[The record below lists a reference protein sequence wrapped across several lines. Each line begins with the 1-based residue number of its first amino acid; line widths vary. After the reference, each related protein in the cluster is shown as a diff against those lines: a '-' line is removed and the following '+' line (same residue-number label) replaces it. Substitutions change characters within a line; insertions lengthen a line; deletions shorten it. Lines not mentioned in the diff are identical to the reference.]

1 MTPILKTEALTHTYG
16 IGTPFETTAIRDVDL
31 EIFPGEFISLV
42 GHTGSGKSTLIR
54 HFNGLETPTSGRVL
68 VDGTDLSSS
77 KAAVR
82 GAHFRVGL
90 VFQYPEYQLFEETV
104 YKDIAFGPGNMG
116 LSKEEICARVLEAA
130 GFAGVPED
138 MLEKSPFDLSG
149 GEKRRV
155 AIAGVIAMKPEVL
168 VLDEPIAGLDP
179 QGCDGILRHL
189 TEYHEATG
197 AAVVMV
203 THSMEAAARCAT
215 RILVM
220 DHGTLAMD
228 GAPREIF
235 ARGEELRSMGL
246 EIPVCTQVL
255 LRLQELG
262 VPVDTAAYT
271 VGDAAAAILSAKGGA
286 AGC

>member
-1 MTPILKTEALTHTYG
+1 MTPILKLEGLTHTYG
-16 IGTPFETTAIRDVDL
+16 IGTPFETTAIENIDL
-31 EIFPGEFISLV
+31 EIFPGEFVGLV
-42 GHTGSGKSTLIR
+42 GHTGSGKSTLVR
-54 HFNGLETPTSGRVL
+54 HLNGLETPTSGRVL
-68 VDGTDLSSS
+68 VDGTDLRSS
-77 KAAVR
+77 KAVLR
-82 GAHFRVGL
+82 QAHFRVGL

-104 YKDIAFGPGNMG
+104 YKDIAFGPGNIG
-116 LSKEEICARVLEAA
+116 LSKEEIRERVLKAA

-138 MLEKSPFDLSG
+138 MLDKSPFDLSG

-155 AIAGVIAMKPEVL
+155 AIAGVIAMEPEVL

-179 QGCDGILRHL
+179 QGCDGLLRNL
-189 TEYHEATG
+189 SAYHDATG

-220 DHGTLAMD
+220 DHGSIAMD
-228 GAPREIF
+228 GTPREIF
-235 ARGEELRSMGL
+235 ARGEELRAMGL

-255 LRLQELG
+255 LRLRELG

-271 VGDAAAAILSAKGGA
+271 VKDAAAAILSLRGGA

>member
-1 MTPILKTEALTHTYG
+1 MTPILKLEGLTHTYG
-16 IGTPFETTAIRDVDL
+16 IGTPFETTAIENIDL
-31 EIFPGEFISLV
+31 EIYPGEFVGLV
-42 GHTGSGKSTLIR
+42 GHTGSGKSTLVR
-54 HFNGLETPTSGRVL
+54 HLNGLETPTSGRVL
-68 VDGTDLSSS
+68 VDGTDLRSS
-77 KAAVR
+77 KAALR
-82 GAHFRVGL
+82 QAHFRVGL

-116 LSKEEICARVLEAA
+116 LSREEIRERVHKAA

-155 AIAGVIAMKPEVL
+155 AIAGVIAMEPEVL

-179 QGCDGILRHL
+179 QGCDALLRNL
-189 TEYHEATG
+189 SAYHDATG

-220 DHGTLAMD
+220 DHGALAMD
-228 GAPREIF
+228 GTPREIF
-235 ARGEELRSMGL
+235 ARGEDLRAMGL

-255 LRLQELG
+255 LRLRELG
-262 VPVDTAAYT
+262 IPVDAAAYT
-271 VGDAAAAILSAKGGA
+271 VRDAAAAILSVRGGGA
-286 AGC
+286 GC